1 MELIRTCHG
10 YESISLLM
18 TPDYEGN
25 RTIYKVVDMRNGKFG
40 HNNVGAFDEYVF
52 ETPCEARAKYNEL
65 SEEFEAANGKEG

>member
-1 MELIRTCHG
+1 MEILRTCRG
-10 YESISLLM
+10 YESISLSL

-25 RTIYKVVDMRNGKFG
+25 RTIYKVVDMRCGHFKDGKFD
-40 HNNVGAFDEYVF
+40 AYEY